1 MTVIIR
7 IYDKKSLVIKERV
20 CPVNELG
27 KCGVYGQLRYL
38 LRSTPILNDRDYE
51 ITITHKQEE
60 SK

>member
-7 IYDKKSLVIKERV
+7 ILDKKTLVIKERA
-20 CPVNELG
+20 CPEKELG

-51 ITITHKQEE
+51 IFITHEQEE